1 MPVDYSSCWWAL
13 VVLGVLPPASGVYLL
28 SLCSA
33 SLSDAFGLVRN
44 RIAVL
49 SEPPLL
55 VLEFGLLLLLVVV
68 VVVAVVVVVLNAS
81 VEVLARFVIS
91 C

>member
-1 MPVDYSSCWWAL
+1 M
-13 VVLGVLPPASGVYLL
+13 VLGELPPASGVDLL

-33 SLSDAFGLVRN
+33 SLSDSLRLVHN

-49 SEPPLL
+49 SAPPLL

-68 VVVAVVVVVLNAS
+68 VVVAVVVVVLNVS